1 MMDHGQEDVFLSC
14 PVCEQLTDSL
24 KQYRYMQWC
33 VFLLAGVIYRHTDV
47 RACPGCM
54 RAFVR
59 RSLLIN
65 VVPANLV
72 WLVGLLPWGL
82 ILLALSYRKGH
93 SKGVLQAVEAEATLA
108 RSPAAMDSP
117 FASREVLT
125 AQGDEVS
132 WYRVTA
138 VLALLLCWLPV
149 LGLITG
155 AAAVVLNHRGQGWQ
169 KVCSWVGLAVSGVL
183 HLALLAIMLVA
194 ALS

>member
-1 MMDHGQEDVFLSC
+1 MMDNGQEAVFLSC
-14 PVCEQLTDSL
+14 PVCGRLTDSL

-33 VFLLAGVIYRHTDV
+33 VFLLAGVIYQHSDV
-47 RACPGCM
+47 RACPECM

-93 SKGVLQAVEAEATLA
+93 SRGVRQAVEAEAAQA
-108 RSPAAMDSP
+108 RSPAAVSP

-125 AQGDEVS
+125 VQGDEVS
-132 WYRVTA
+132 WHRVTV

-169 KVCSWVGLAVSGVL
+169 KVCSWVGLIVSGVL
-183 HLALLAIMLVA
+183 HLVLLAIMLVA
-194 ALS
+194 AFS